1 MLFKIFNQ
9 NKMENVA
16 QNLWSKTKVLVKAI
30 IIGIIVLILQIPT
43 WSITEL
49 IREREGRQKEAIAEV
64 SGKWAGSQNITGP
77 ILVLPYWE
85 KGLDTITRS
94 KHFAYFL
101 PDALNIRSAI
111 NPEEKHRGIYKVML
125 YSTNIHLDGAF
136 NVVSP
141 EKLKIATQDVL
152 WSEAFVHLGIS
163 DVKGLNE
170 EVRLHWNNQVLDMS
184 VDGSGA
190 AALDEG
196 LHAPLNLT
204 GADDLKNIRFS
215 ADMNVNGS
223 QELLF
228 TPVGK
233 TTMVDMSA
241 KWPHPSFTGDILPAQ
256 KSINSDSFQAK
267 WKSVS
272 QKRNFPQQWKDNAF
286 IIRPSARQGADVT
299 TATTVSTVS
308 GINISNNAFG
318 ADLYVPVSGYQKTMR
333 SVKYSFLCILLTF
346 AAFFLIE
353 TTNKRSVHPF
363 QYGLV
368 GLALVLFYTLLLSF
382 SEYIGFNLSYLI
394 ASIATI
400 GLIAWFVKG
409 ILASSKLTT
418 ILSVV
423 LLLMYTY
430 VFSILQLQDYALLL
444 GSIGLFVTL
453 AVIMHF
459 SKKIQW

>member
-16 QNLWSKTKVLVKAI
+16 QNLWSKTKVLVKAV

-64 SGKWAGSQNITGP
+64 SSKWAGRQNITGP

-85 KGLDTITRS
+85 QGLDTTKRS

-101 PDALNIRSAI
+101 PDMLNIQSTI

-125 YSTNIHLDGAF
+125 YSTNVHLNGAF
-136 NVVSP
+136 NTVSL
-141 EKLKIATQDVL
+141 EKLKIAPQNIL
-152 WSEAFVHLGIS
+152 WTEAFVHLGIS

-233 TTMVDMSA
+233 TTTVDMSA
-241 KWPHPSFTGDILPAQ
+241 KWPHPSFTGDILPVQ
-256 KSINSDSFQAK
+256 RDISNDSFAAK

-286 IIRPSARQGADVT
+286 VIRPPLRQGMYEPIPTTADV
-299 TATTVSTVS
+299 VS
-308 GINISNNAFG
+308 GINISNSAFG
-318 ADLYVPVSGYQKTMR
+318 ADLYVPVSGYQKTTR

-363 QYGLV
+363 QYGLI

-382 SEYIGFNLSYLI
+382 SEYIGFNLSYVI

-409 ILASSKLTT
+409 ILVSSKLTT
-418 ILSVV
+418 ILSMV

-444 GSIGLFVTL
+444 GSIGLFFTL